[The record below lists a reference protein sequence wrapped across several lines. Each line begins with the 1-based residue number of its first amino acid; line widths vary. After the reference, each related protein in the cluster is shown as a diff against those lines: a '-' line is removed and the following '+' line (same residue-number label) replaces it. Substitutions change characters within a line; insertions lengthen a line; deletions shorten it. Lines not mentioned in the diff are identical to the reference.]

1 MMRKSDLFK
10 LGDSIILEEIV
21 SKQKKWK
28 VKDVILFKLSTLKL
42 SYLQTDNCQLT
53 TPNQINF

>member
-53 TPNQINF
+53 NAN